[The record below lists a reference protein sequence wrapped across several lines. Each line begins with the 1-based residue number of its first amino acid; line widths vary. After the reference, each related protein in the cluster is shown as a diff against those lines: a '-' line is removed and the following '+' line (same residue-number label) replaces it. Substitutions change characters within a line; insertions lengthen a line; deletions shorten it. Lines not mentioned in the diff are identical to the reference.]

1 MDNFFTSQNT
11 NFFSNE
17 QSKEQENLFS
27 DIQQK
32 KSEQKD
38 NSLGS
43 QYDNLKNN
51 YEQIFVEAAESIR
64 REVNKFKPENPCTTC
79 SQKKDCKI
87 EKKDIFTPFPMN

>member
-17 QSKEQENLFS
+17 QPKEQDNFFNDVPAEKPA
-27 DIQQK
+27 QQN
-32 KSEQKD
+32 

-51 YEQIFVEAAESIR
+51 YEQIFMEAAESIR

-87 EKKDIFTPFPMN
+87 EK